1 MKKIVWISSYPKSG
15 NTFLRAMLSAF
26 FYSKEGIFKQD
37 YLKNISEFPRDFFD
51 FKSSN
56 NFLNEIKEYEK
67 IQKKISSTD
76 KEVIFLKTHL
86 ANLVINETFQTINKD
101 FTLCSI
107 YIVRDPRN
115 VILSLKNHYNLDIKK
130 SLSLLT
136 NDKNFIS
143 MNNKNSSKGYTLT
156 LDWASNYLSWKNQ
169 KNINTIF
176 VKFEDL
182 VFEQEKA
189 FSYILNKLKKFVNF
203 EIDQKKTC
211 FTFNTLQQ
219 VRKQFP
225 SDELM
230 VILGTDQ
237 FEKLNS
243 WKYCREL
250 ARICQFLVFS
260 RHSHQV
266 TPPTIPH
273 LSYQH
278 MNNELI
284 DCSSTE
290 IRNRI
295 KNNQSIEEMIPDIA
309 YPTFKDFLSN

>member
-1 MKKIVWISSYPKSG
+1 MDKLISKKWKHFFKS
-15 NTFLRAMLSAF
+15 NALCF

-203 EIDQKKTC
+203 EIDQKK
-211 FTFNTLQQ
+211 N
-219 VRKQFP
+219 
-225 SDELM
+225 
-230 VILGTDQ
+230 
-237 FEKLNS
+237 
-243 WKYCREL
+243 
-250 ARICQFLVFS
+250 
-260 RHSHQV
+260 
-266 TPPTIPH
+266 
-273 LSYQH
+273 
-278 MNNELI
+278 
-284 DCSSTE
+284 
-290 IRNRI
+290 
-295 KNNQSIEEMIPDIA
+295 
-309 YPTFKDFLSN
+309 

>member
-203 EIDQKKTC
+203 EIDQKKIENVIKTTN
-211 FTFNTLQQ
+211 FKYLRQLEEKEGFIENKIMGISDNRNFFFNKGPKQNFNKDLDPSILEEINKKYKNLLQ
-219 VRKQFP
+219 
-225 SDELM
+225 
-230 VILGTDQ
+230 
-237 FEKLNS
+237 KLNYL
-243 WKYCREL
+243 KE
-250 ARICQFLVFS
+250 
-260 RHSHQV
+260 
-266 TPPTIPH
+266 
-273 LSYQH
+273 
-278 MNNELI
+278 
-284 DCSSTE
+284 
-290 IRNRI
+290 
-295 KNNQSIEEMIPDIA
+295 
-309 YPTFKDFLSN
+309 